1 MESKPTESEDKTPSS
16 QPQPK
21 SEKKEYY
28 IILNLQSLKEL
39 VAQYQQSLQFQVGS
53 LCQQSQNENLQ
64 P

>member
-39 VAQYQQSLQFQVGS
+39 VAQYQ
-53 LCQQSQNENLQ
+53 
-64 P
+64 